1 MVVGAF
7 PAAKLG
13 VLAMKQISKPIA
25 NLLKERAKHSPFF
38 RKYVCMPPAQ
48 FYNWMEVKTKM
59 WALNLGKPTTV
70 PVLNEAMA
78 IDLGANLLGEI
89 VIFTIGAAL
98 LLLEYQRQVRKESN
112 KEEMVLQE
120 KLELQATIN
129 ELIFQV
135 QRQDT
140 QIREMARVVADLE
153 SKSSWKPKILDELP
167 FSKKS
172 KSEQPLYI
180 PAIPDS
186 TGKGAPAEGASG
198 NSSVLSKALEIIDN
212 EVFYSNST
220 TNESDEPT
228 EQHPR
233 AGLVTRSVS
242 YVLELKSLP
251 NPTTGSRKL

>member
-25 NLLKERAKHSPFF
+25 NLLKERAKNSPFF

-78 IDLGANLLGEI
+78 IELGANLLGEI
-89 VIFTIGAAL
+89 IIFTIGAGL
-98 LLLEYQRQVRKESN
+98 LLLEYQRQVRKEEN
-112 KEEMVLQE
+112 KEEMAIQE

-167 FSKKS
+167 GFTKKS

-180 PAIPDS
+180 PAIPDVGS
-186 TGKGAPAEGASG
+186 KDGLNNSG
-198 NSSVLSKALEIIDN
+198 NSGVITKALDIIDN
-212 EVFYSNST
+212 EVFYRDSSAS
-220 TNESDEPT
+220 ESDDEFSI
-228 EQHPR
+228 ERNQ
-233 AGLVTRSVS
+233 GIVTRSLNYLLQLNS
-242 YVLELKSLP
+242 MPTST
-251 NPTTGSRKL
+251 NPKQK

>member
-25 NLLKERAKHSPFF
+25 NLLKERAKNSPFF

-89 VIFTIGAAL
+89 IIFTIGAGL

-167 FSKKS
+167 FTRKS

-180 PAIPDS
+180 PAIPDVN
-186 TGKGAPAEGASG
+186 GEGATESG
-198 NSSVLSKALEIIDN
+198 NI
-212 EVFYSNST
+212 FYSDSSA
-220 TNESDEPT
+220 NEEHT

-233 AGLVTRSVS
+233 PGLVTRSVS
-242 YVLELKSLP
+242 YFLKLNSSPNSSLP
-251 NPTTGSRKL
+251 TSR

>member
-25 NLLKERAKHSPFF
+25 ALLKERAKNSPFF

-59 WALNLGKPTTV
+59 WAMNLGKPTNV

-78 IDLGANLLGEI
+78 IELGANLLGEI
-89 VIFTIGAAL
+89 VIFTIGAGL
-98 LLLEYQRQVRKESN
+98 LLLEYQRQVRKEAN
-112 KEEMVLQE
+112 KEEMVMQE

-153 SKSSWKPKILDELP
+153 SKSSWKPKILTDLT
-167 FSKKS
+167 SKRNS
-172 KSEQPLYI
+172 AEQPLYI
-180 PAIPDS
+180 PDNP
-186 TGKGAPAEGASG
+186 TGSSSASSG
-198 NSSVLSKALEIIDN
+198 NSGVVTKALNVIEN
-212 EVFYSNST
+212 EVFYRESQP
-220 TNESDEPT
+220 SDEEDDSGRRSGVVT
-228 EQHPR
+228 K
-233 AGLVTRSVS
+233 ALVYLVGETTSQRS
-242 YVLELKSLP
+242 
-251 NPTTGSRKL
+251 R